1 MREIFHVTTVNSGV
15 QTPESK
21 DYLELPDMA
30 ALYHMC
36 EKANSKIARDPKA
49 LHVSLEH
56 EDVVDGNPIT
66 KKAIG
71 GYINRCFIADTDD
84 GSKRLMA
91 NLSLHVSDE
100 KGPGEPMGDLIQ
112 EMLRYVSLPVHPFS
126 FFDSSAY
133 LSLRET
139 DMVRG
144 PQVWGDP
151 VDVDGVADPAER
163 GRRSSGPRV

>member
-1 MREIFHVTTVNSGV
+1 MREIHHLTTVNSGV
-15 QTPESK
+15 QTPGSK

-36 EKANSKIARDPKA
+36 DTANAKIARNPKA

-56 EDVVDGNPIT
+56 EDVLDGKHIT

-71 GYINRCFIADTDD
+71 GYINRCFIADTES

-91 NLSLHVSDE
+91 HLSLHVSDE

-112 EMLRYVSLPVHPFS
+112 EMLRFVSCS
-126 FFDSSAY
+126 G
-133 LSLRET
+133 
-139 DMVRG
+139 RG
-144 PQVWGDP
+144 
-151 VDVDGVADPAER
+151 E
-163 GRRSSGPRV
+163 GRKEPS

>member
-1 MREIFHVTTVNSGV
+1 MREIFHITTVNSGV

-36 EKANSKIARDPKA
+36 DTANAAIAKNPKA

-56 EDVVDGNPIT
+56 EDVIDGKPVT

-71 GYINRCFIADTDD
+71 GYINSCFIADSKE

-112 EMLRYVSLPVHPFS
+112 EMLRFVLPSYSDEVRERDRARERECLSVLCLVFRAHKGVGFS
-126 FFDSSAY
+126 G
-133 LSLRET
+133 T
-139 DMVRG
+139 
-144 PQVWGDP
+144 
-151 VDVDGVADPAER
+151 
-163 GRRSSGPRV
+163 GRRRRRRWSG